1 MSIFDVDE
9 NIDGMKLPRYAKFIR
24 LFDMMR
30 DGEEMIIETT
40 IEYGD
45 GEVMNI
51 IAGDKTK
58 DLNDMDAGIL
68 EGMRGWVMCPYY
80 DGMEK
85 EEVPQIPI
93 IVGKYLEG
101 WSTDEEIVNNTIK
114 SFAGDDWYRW
124 KKNKHPMRNKLIEL
138 FEITPTELKELD
150 HLSKI
155 LRK

>member
-30 DGEEMIIETT
+30 DGEDEMIETT
-40 IEYGD
+40 ID
-45 GEVMNI
+45 GMNI

-80 DGMEK
+80 DGLEK

-93 IVGKYLEG
+93 IVGKDIGG

-114 SFAGDDWYRW
+114 SLVGNDWYRW

-138 FEITPTELKELD
+138 FEITPTELKEMD

>member
-30 DGEEMIIETT
+30 DGEDEMIETT
-40 IEYGD
+40 ID
-45 GEVMNI
+45 GMNI

-80 DGMEK
+80 DGLEK

-93 IVGKYLEG
+93 IVGKDIGG

-114 SFAGDDWYRW
+114 SLVGNDWYRW

-155 LRK
+155 LGK